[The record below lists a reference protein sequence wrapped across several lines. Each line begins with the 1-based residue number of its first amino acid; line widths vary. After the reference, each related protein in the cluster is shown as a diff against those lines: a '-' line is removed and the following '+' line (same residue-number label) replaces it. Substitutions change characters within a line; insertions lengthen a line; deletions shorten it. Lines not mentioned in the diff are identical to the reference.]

1 MHIVLCIWG
10 LRSDLLF
17 KDNYGY
23 RRAEFFDSFEFLIF
37 SYTLSVV
44 SASKGLADFLLH
56 GPCKLLP
63 TNGKLDGMGT
73 VGYLLLFLNIAATMV
88 AKGITLIFCINAQD
102 GDSNRYSFQK
112 LVPIIW
118 TSLNILPQ
126 LIIVSLLS
134 FIIYDTLS
142 FVILF
147 FKK

>member
-10 LRSDLLF
+10 FRSDLLF
-17 KDNYGY
+17 KDNFGY
-23 RRAEFFDSFEFLIF
+23 RRAGFFDSFEFLIF

-88 AKGITLIFCINAQD
+88 AKGFFLIAGIGIAEARNSEF
-102 GDSNRYSFQK
+102 RK

-118 TSLNILPQ
+118 ASLNILPQ
-126 LIIVSLLS
+126 FIMVSLLS
-134 FIIYDTLS
+134 
-142 FVILF
+142 
-147 FKK
+147 